1 MLFRQNNAAL
11 TKEVPGM
18 KKVIAFISLLA
29 CILSLAGCFYHHPSG
44 FEGDKL
50 YVNLGYETFVYERY
64 APGVGTLTKKTV
76 LDTFITETAIEGIV
90 WDVYSV
96 EEYPDLSYV
105 LVISGTNSSW
115 TYRIS
120 KDPK

>member
-1 MLFRQNNAAL
+1 
-11 TKEVPGM
+11 M
-18 KKVIAFISLLA
+18 KKWMVFIIVLA
-29 CILSLAGCFYHHPSG
+29 CMLGLAGCSNSHPSG
-44 FEGDKL
+44 FEEDKL
-50 YVNLGYETFVYERY
+50 YINVGFRTLVYERY

-115 TYRIS
+115 TYRLS
-120 KDPK
+120 KDSK

>member
-1 MLFRQNNAAL
+1 
-11 TKEVPGM
+11 M
-18 KKVIAFISLLA
+18 KKWMVFVIVLA
-29 CILSLAGCFYHHPSG
+29 CMLGVAGCSNSHPSG
-44 FEGDKL
+44 FEEDKL
-50 YVNLGYETFVYERY
+50 YINVGFRTLVYERY
-64 APGVGTLTKKTV
+64 APGVGTLTKKKV

-115 TYRIS
+115 TYRLS